1 MKKLATILLLLLSYP
16 IIALQLSDN
25 KGFMYD
31 IGKDGILQNG
41 TLDAYNN
48 MYRLR
53 VNGTNYIG
61 DINGISADGRKV
73 RLGTFTEPGTS
84 LTINRNIYVSK
95 TKNFARYTEIFTNPT
110 NTDITVEV
118 EIYGN
123 LGANIE
129 AAAQTNFIITE
140 ANNTTLLHYHS
151 QVNNPITATYTLDG
165 KQLSWVYPEIIVPAK
180 QSVRLIYFVAQT
192 KDVATAHQV
201 ATQIY
206 GNPTFIYEDI
216 PPLAREK
223 ILNFKPSQALP
234 RDAIGVDFSAAPF
247 LNVGE
252 LRTGTLTKTDNWSL
266 QRIATPTDVYALNL
280 AIDETVTIRMSAS
293 FNAYLHLFA
302 DITGQELLATN
313 DDKELNTTNAEII
326 FTAPTAGTYYIEAT
340 SFDRDELGDYSLE
353 ILADSTN
360 QPPRVY
366 PFELATE
373 QLTAPATVTFT
384 DFSQDLDGEI
394 NERCWQFG
402 DGTPIICGI
411 ENIITHTFSQAGHYS
426 VGLTIQDDQE
436 TYAYHNESI
445 SIGSIPE
452 GIVLRESNIV
462 SGDLATSDQHSKTR
476 SGAFAD
482 QYRITSIVA
491 GEELLIDMNSAD
503 FDSYLYLYDQFNRL
517 LNQDGGNGNAKLRY
531 TPMHDG
537 DLLIE
542 ATSFKDG
549 SLGKYELTLE
559 FAKTT
564 DLLIPID
571 AVVQPNLQRLFIAR
585 LPESFK
591 ATFLRWNFGDDS
603 DEIGTDK
610 AIVAYIYPKTG
621 EFTVTVTAFNAE
633 GQQAIGEQIFD
644 IKDEIVLPE
653 ARFRVSPLFGERP
666 LQVFFTNESSSTSDE
681 LNYVW
686 DFGDGKVS
694 TDINPSHKFTQ
705 GGTYHVTLQVY
716 SNQISSSYTVPITVI
731 DRTNIAIPVIGIVRE
746 LPQVI
751 MAGFDPMLVDLLDT
765 NVKIFAIVRPGKTP
779 LQTVSFTGQDFELIM
794 QHVATY
800 ANGDQRYENVFTFAQ
815 GSYPVVTL
823 DSIFDNF
830 KVQAVDQAGQF
841 HTYPN
846 LEIGNYPPE
855 IITPKSLNIEPL
867 QQTGV
872 RRRQPQVL
880 GMGFDPALVHKSN
893 ATLINGSDSQFMVK
907 AIVRE
912 GLFAIQTVTLQQGEL
927 NWPMSLL
934 ETLPNGDRLYATNYT
949 YPSNSLAKGTLN
961 SMLGVK
967 SDQFS
972 VIVMDK
978 NSQTHRFPELKIGDF
993 PRR

>member
-1 MKKLATILLLLLSYP
+1 MKKLAAILLLLLSYP
-16 IIALQLSDN
+16 VISLQLFDSE
-25 KGFMYD
+25 GFIYD

-53 VNGTNYIG
+53 VNGANYIG
-61 DINGISADGRKV
+61 DIKGISADGRKV
-73 RLGTFTEPGTS
+73 RLGTFTEPGS
-84 LTINRNIYVSK
+84 GLTINRNIYISK

-110 NTDITVEV
+110 NTDITVEA

-129 AAAQTNFIITE
+129 ATSQTNFIITE
-140 ANNTTLLHYHS
+140 ANTTLLHYHS

-165 KQLSWVYPEIIVPAK
+165 DQLSWTYPEIIVPAK

-206 GNPTFIYEDI
+206 GNPTFIYETI

-223 ILNFKPSQALP
+223 ILNFKPAQALP
-234 RDAIGVDFSAAPF
+234 RDEAGSDFSVAPF

-280 AIDETVTIRMSAS
+280 ENNETVTIRMSS
-293 FNAYLHLFA
+293 GFNAYLHLFA
-302 DITGQELLATN
+302 DVSGQELLAIN

-326 FTAPTAGTYYIEAT
+326 FTATTAGTYYIEAT

-353 ILADSTN
+353 ILANSTN

-366 PFELATE
+366 PFKLVTD
-373 QLTAPATVTFT
+373 QLTAPATAIFT

-402 DGTPIICGI
+402 DGTPITCTI
-411 ENIITHTFSQAGHYS
+411 ENTITHTFLQAGHYS
-426 VGLTIQDDQE
+426 VSLTVQDDQRA
-436 TYAYHNESI
+436 YAYHNESI
-445 SIGSIPE
+445 SIGSVPE

-462 SGDLATSDQHSKTR
+462 PGDLATSDQNSKTR

-482 QYRITSIVA
+482 KYRITSIIV
-491 GEELLIDMNSAD
+491 GQELLIDMNSDD
-503 FDSYLYLYDQFNRL
+503 FDSYLYLYDQYNRL
-517 LNQDGGNGNAKLRY
+517 LSQDGGNGNAKLRY
-531 TPMHDG
+531 VPMHDE

-559 FAKTT
+559 FAEST
-564 DLLIPID
+564 DFVILID
-571 AVVQPNLQRLFIAR
+571 AVIQPNLQRLFIAR

-591 ATFLRWNFGDDS
+591 ATFLRWNFGNDS
-603 DEIGTDK
+603 EEIGTDK
-610 AIVAYIYPKTG
+610 TIVSYIYPKSG

-633 GQQAIGEQIFD
+633 GKQAIGEQTFD
-644 IKDEIVLPE
+644 IQTKTILPQ
-653 ARFRVSPLFGERP
+653 ARFRVSPIFGEKP
-666 LQVFFTNESSSTSDE
+666 LQVFFTNESNLATDE
-681 LNYVW
+681 LNYLW

-705 GGTYHVTLQVY
+705 GGTYHVTLQAY
-716 SNQISSSYTVPITVI
+716 SNQISSSYTFPITVI
-731 DRTNIAIPVIGIVRE
+731 DRANITIPVTGIVRE

-765 NVKIFAIVRPGKTP
+765 NVKIFAIARPGKTP

-800 ANGDQRYENVFTFAQ
+800 ANGDQRYETVFTFSQ
-815 GSYPVVTL
+815 GSYPVVIL

-855 IITPKSLNIEPL
+855 KIAPKSLNIRPL
-867 QQTGV
+867 QQTGI

-880 GMGFDPALVHKSN
+880 AMGFDPALVHKAN
-893 ATLINGSDSQFMVK
+893 PTLIDGSDSQIMLK

-934 ETLPNGDRLYATNYT
+934 EILPNGDKLYATNYT

-978 NSQTHRFPELKIGDF
+978 DSQTHRFPELKVGDF

>member
-16 IIALQLSDN
+16 IIALQLSD
-25 KGFMYD
+25 GESFSYD
-31 IGKDGILQNG
+31 ISNNGVLQHG

-48 MYRLR
+48 MYLLR
-53 VNGTNYIG
+53 VNGANYVG
-61 DINGISADGRKV
+61 VINGISADGRKV
-73 RLGTFTEPGTS
+73 RLGIFTEPGS
-84 LTINRNIYVSK
+84 GLTIKRNIYVSK

-129 AAAQTNFIITE
+129 VAAQNNFIIT
-140 ANNTTLLHYHS
+140 AADNKPTLLHYHS
-151 QVNNPITATYTLDG
+151 QVNNSITVNYILNG
-165 KQLSWVYPEIIVPAK
+165 NQLSWTYPAVTVPAK

-192 KDVATAHQV
+192 KDAATAHQV

-206 GNPTFIYEDI
+206 GNPTFIYETI
-216 PPLAREK
+216 PPLARDK

-234 RDAIGVDFSAAPF
+234 RDEAGADFSSAPF

-266 QRIATPTDVYALNL
+266 QRIASPTDVYALNL
-280 AIDETVTIRMSAS
+280 ETDETVTIRMSAG

-302 DITGQELLATN
+302 DIAGQELLATN
-313 DDKELNTTNAEII
+313 DDKELNTTNAEIV
-326 FTAPTAGTYYIEAT
+326 FNATTAGTYYIEAT
-340 SFDRDELGDYSLE
+340 SFDRNQLGDYSLE

-366 PFELATE
+366 PFELITD
-373 QLTAPATVTFT
+373 QLIAPSTITFT

-402 DGTPIICGI
+402 DGTPITCETKNTIS
-411 ENIITHTFSQAGHYS
+411 HTFSQAGHYS
-426 VGLTIQDDQE
+426 VGLTIRDDQGA
-436 TYAYHNESI
+436 YAYHNEPI
-445 SIGSIPE
+445 SIGSVPE
-452 GIVLRESNIV
+452 GVVLRESNIV
-462 SGDLATSDQHSKTR
+462 PADLATSDKHSQTR

-482 QYRITSIVA
+482 KYRITSVVA
-491 GEELLIDMNSAD
+491 GQELLIDMNSDD
-503 FDSYLYLYDQFNRL
+503 FDSYLYLYDQFSRL

-559 FAKTT
+559 FAKAT

-591 ATFLRWNFGDDS
+591 ATFLRWNFGDNNE
-603 DEIGTDK
+603 EIGTDK
-610 AIVAYIYPKTG
+610 AIVSYIYPKSG
-621 EFTVTVTAFNAE
+621 EFAVTVTAFNTE
-633 GQQAIGEQIFD
+633 GQQATGEQTFD
-644 IKDEIVLPE
+644 IQYETILPQ
-653 ARFRVSPLFGERP
+653 ARFRVSPMFGEKP
-666 LQVFFTNESSSTSDE
+666 LQVFFTNESSDE
-681 LNYVW
+681 LTYVW
-686 DFGDGKVS
+686 NFGDGKVS

-716 SNQISSSYTVPITVI
+716 SNQTSSSYSIPITVI
-731 DRTNIAIPVIGIVRE
+731 DRTNVAIPVTGIVRE
-746 LPQVI
+746 LPQVL

-765 NVKIFAIVRPGKTP
+765 NVKIFAIARPGKTP
-779 LQTVSFTGQDFELIM
+779 LQTVSFVGQDFELIM

-800 ANGDQRYENVFTFAQ
+800 ANGDQRYEAVFTFDQ
-815 GSYPVVTL
+815 GTYPVVTL
-823 DSIFDNF
+823 DSIFDYF

-855 IITPKSLNIEPL
+855 TVVPKSLNIEPL
-867 QQTGV
+867 HQTGV

-880 GMGFDPALVHKSN
+880 AMGFDPALVHKSN
-893 ATLINGSDSQFMVK
+893 PTLIDGSDSQFMIK

-912 GLFAIQTVTLQQGEL
+912 GLFAIQTVTLQQDEL

-934 ETLPNGDRLYATNYT
+934 ETLPNGDRLYAANYT

-961 SMLGVK
+961 SMLGIK
-967 SDQFS
+967 PDQFS

-978 NSQTHRFPELKIGDF
+978 DSQTHRFPELKIGDF